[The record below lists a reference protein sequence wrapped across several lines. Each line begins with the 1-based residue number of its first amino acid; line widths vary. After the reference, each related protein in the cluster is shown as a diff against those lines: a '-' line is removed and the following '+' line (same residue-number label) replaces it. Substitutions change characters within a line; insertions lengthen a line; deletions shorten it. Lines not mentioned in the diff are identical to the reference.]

1 MITHNP
7 SKTKTLTESWF
18 RDINKRWSEFQSKVV
33 SELKS
38 ENKISVNEKEIFS
51 MSPSQVRVYMQF
63 YSNLVSEL
71 LIGTNEAPNWQAKY
85 QLDSYMRSVA
95 RARADLIAQGLS
107 LEPTLQESAFAME
120 LSPEQFTAIPT
131 LGVAATTTLA
141 PIHAD
146 SLEFLFSRSY
156 STLKGWTDK
165 MEVETRQILTDAVS
179 QGKGITETV
188 NEMTARIN
196 VSKSRAQVIART
208 EIIQAY
214 QIGSI
219 NEVERSS
226 EEVGE
231 EQELFWISALLVGR
245 TRDLHWNWHGD
256 RISIKE
262 ARRRIGVS
270 PWNCLCALRAA
281 VKGKLLQKKEAQY
294 KEEKEE
300 FRKLEDNRTSLKV
313 NSIMFSL

>member
-18 RDINKRWSEFQSKVV
+18 RDINKRWSEFKSKAV

-38 ENKISVNEKEIFS
+38 ENKIAVNEKEIFS
-51 MSPSQVRVYMQF
+51 MSPSQIRIYMQF
-63 YSNLVSEL
+63 YSNLVNEL
-71 LIGTNEAPNWQAKY
+71 LLGTTKTPNWQAKY

-95 RARADLIAQGLS
+95 RARADLIAQGLQ

-120 LSPEQFTAIPT
+120 LSPEQFTAIPS

-165 MEVETRQILTDAVS
+165 MEVETRQILTDAVA

-208 EIIQAY
+208 EIIQAH

-219 NEVERSS
+219 NEVERL
-226 EEVGE
+226 EEETGE
-231 EQELFWISALLVGR
+231 ELDLIWISALLVGR
-245 TRDLHWNWHGD
+245 TRDLHWQWHGD
-256 RISIKE
+256 VISKKE

-281 VKGKLLQKKEAQY
+281 ISSKISKKKEAQY